1 MTEKKVGKIKNIKYD
16 QETQDL
22 EFTVLV
28 TDPKFKKKLLRDL
41 ALSGNLKV
49 KEDELFFVSSEGS

>member
-1 MTEKKVGKIKNIKYD
+1 MEKTVGRIKNIRYNED
-16 QETQDL
+16 TQDL
-22 EFTVLV
+22 EFTVFV

-49 KEDELFFVSSEGS
+49 DGDELIFIPKESS